1 MIPSTIQC
9 VEDFP
14 LTPSGKK
21 IEKSLLAVFQARE
34 IHQDAIIVPP
44 HTHTEKQL
52 QQIWGEILSKRRRV
66 LVQKMI
72 FSK

>member
-1 MIPSTIQC
+1 MC
-9 VEDFP
+9 RRFP
-14 LTPSGKK
+14 VNTEWK
-21 IEKSLLAVFQARE
+21 IDQKSLLAVFQARE